1 MPFRKSVRSLQPEE
15 LTIRERERAEGAAC
29 VAHEFCSVEIL
40 VGYPSGC
47 LQKGVDIWD

>member
-1 MPFRKSVRSLQPEE
+1 MPFRKSVRSLQQEE
-15 LTIRERERAEGAAC
+15 LTIRGRERGEGAAY
-29 VAHEFCSVEIL
+29 VDHEFCFVEI